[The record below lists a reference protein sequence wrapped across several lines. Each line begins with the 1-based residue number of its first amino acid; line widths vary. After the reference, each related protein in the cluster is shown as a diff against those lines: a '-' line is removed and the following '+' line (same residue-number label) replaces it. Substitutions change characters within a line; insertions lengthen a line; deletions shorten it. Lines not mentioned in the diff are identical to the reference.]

1 LPIVVTVRKPATPTL
16 WLDSSILIKLAKL
29 RRGEEKDPRLE
40 KLRSL
45 VLSLVKDGRLAV
57 PEGEQDEEYA
67 LKRLDEDVAVEQA
80 RLSRGVRMK
89 SRFEVTHALT
99 LRGMEAFV
107 RGESGL
113 ELDRRYFFAWD
124 PGAVLQERRNDR
136 ILAVSSPGTVV
147 TGERRALRSE
157 KVVVFEPFRG
167 DKRKAG
173 VKYEEQL
180 ALELSGD
187 GRGWLRD
194 AQDLIR
200 RISSGEAPDLTDVM
214 GFQTLHEF
222 RVRWD
227 ELGGTPAGWPGVF
240 GYFDSDVYKA
250 LPPVLI
256 SAQLSADILTGNEPL
271 QAGDPGDI
279 EMLSVAIPAC
289 SFVLADNRQRLRI
302 EQRRIAEPWGAAV
315 FSMKTVDSLIGALE
329 AL

>member
-67 LKRLDEDVAVEQA
+67 LERLDEDIAVEQA

-89 SRFEVTHALT
+89 SRFEVTSALT
-99 LRGMEAFV
+99 LRGMEARV
-107 RGESGL
+107 RGESEL
-113 ELDRRYFFAWD
+113 ELDWRYFFARD

-147 TGERRALRSE
+147 TGARRALRSE
-157 KVVVFEPFRG
+157 KVAVFEPFRG

-173 VKYEEQL
+173 MKYEEQL
-180 ALELSGD
+180 ALELSSNGN
-187 GRGWLRD
+187 GWLEALQGLVRC
-194 AQDLIR
+194 IG
-200 RISSGEAPDLTDVM
+200 SGKVPDFMDLT
-214 GFQTLHEF
+214 GIQSLYEF
-222 RVRWD
+222 RAHWN
-227 ELGGTPAGWPGVF
+227 ELGGTPPGWPGVF
-240 GYFDSDVYKA
+240 AYFDSDVYKA

-256 SAQLSADILTGNEPL
+256 NAQLSADILTGNEPL
-271 QAGDPGDI
+271 QPGDPGDI

-302 EQRRIAEPWGAAV
+302 EQRHIAEPWGAAV
-315 FSMKTVDSLIGALE
+315 FSMKTVESLLGALE
-329 AL
+329 EL